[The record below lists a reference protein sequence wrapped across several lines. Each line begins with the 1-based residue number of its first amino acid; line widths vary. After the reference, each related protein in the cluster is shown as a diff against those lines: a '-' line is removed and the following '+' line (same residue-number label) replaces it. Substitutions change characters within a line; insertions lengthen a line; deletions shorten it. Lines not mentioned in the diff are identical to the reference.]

1 MGGVHF
7 VLQIGHGKLLC
18 MMCVPPAH
26 VLLPPFHM
34 KHEGLIIIIVE
45 SKPHATE
52 PKYHIT
58 TSYRTN
64 MCVTN
69 TARRQSLTLVLPN
82 NLLTPSSTV
91 APFKFTTTV
100 APLKTPS
107 ADIAVASTF
116 APESQPSSSSVR
128 VKTPYKIF
136 SASDHLPYHNN
147 LITERYYSDHAAD
160 KTLDPNLIKFKAKGG
175 VIFPFPVKLHE
186 MLDKIESDGLA
197 NVVSWAS
204 HGQCFC
210 LHKPK
215 EFLNHVM
222 PHYFKQTKMASF
234 QRQLN
239 LYGFS
244 RLTGGLDK
252 GGYYHELFLRGKV
265 SLAYEIHRQ
274 RVKGT
279 WVRLPTNPDNE
290 PNFYALP
297 LVTKDA
303 LPTIASMDVPT
314 SALSPVPVLSK
325 PIADTALSAPVK
337 LVVDGHAV
345 PSFEFRDCSRKIAKT
360 KQQQE
365 KHAKKDDVLFFEGHP
380 FHYLDSSEFTIPHAK
395 QTQQAPLV
403 KLPPLAA
410 LPNLV
415 QSYSSVVSESD
426 SDVTRVSYLASH
438 IPLTRTKVRCT
449 ACHSRMT

>member
-1 MGGVHF
+1 
-7 VLQIGHGKLLC
+7 
-18 MMCVPPAH
+18 
-26 VLLPPFHM
+26 
-34 KHEGLIIIIVE
+34 
-45 SKPHATE
+45 
-52 PKYHIT
+52 
-58 TSYRTN
+58 

-69 TARRQSLTLVLPN
+69 TARRRSLTLVLPN
-82 NLLTPSSTV
+82 NMLTPSSTV
-91 APFKFTTTV
+91 APFKFTTTA

-107 ADIAVASTF
+107 AEIAVASTF

-128 VKTPYKIF
+128 VKTPYKIS
-136 SASDHLPYHNN
+136 SASDHLSYHNS
-147 LITERYYSDHAAD
+147 LILERYYSDHAAD
-160 KTLDPNLIKFKAKGG
+160 KALDPNSIKFKAKGG

-197 NVVSWAS
+197 NIVSWAR
-204 HGQCFC
+204 HGRCFC
-210 LHKPK
+210 VHKPK
-215 EFLNHVM
+215 EFVSHVM

-252 GGYYHELFLRGKV
+252 GGYYHELFLRGKA

-279 WVRLPTNPDNE
+279 GVRLPTNPDNE

-303 LPTIASMDVPT
+303 LPTIASTDVMT

-325 PIADTALSAPVK
+325 PIADAALSAPVK
-337 LVVDGHAV
+337 LVVDGRAV
-345 PSFEFRDCSRKIAKT
+345 PSCESRDCLRRVAKA

-365 KHAKKDDVLFFEGHP
+365 QQAKKKGDVLFFEGHP
-380 FHYLDSSEFTIPHAK
+380 FHYLDSSAFTIPNAK

-403 KLPPLAA
+403 KPPPLAVP
-410 LPNLV
+410 PNLIH
-415 QSYSSVVSESD
+415 SYSSDVSESD
-426 SDVTRVSYLASH
+426 SDCDEGFLPSLSH
-438 IPLTRTKVRCT
+438 TFDDDTSSVYGLPLQDDIDFFFQSIDMPMDMYHEQIELMSDDDDAAFVNLLEK
-449 ACHSRMT
+449 AIS